1 MFGDRTKGSLLH
13 DGKIVQTNS
22 QRPQKE
28 VYHDNLATSLSH
40 SLREQRYEE
49 LAKKRQNLDK

>member
-40 SLREQRYEE
+40 SLREQR
-49 LAKKRQNLDK
+49 